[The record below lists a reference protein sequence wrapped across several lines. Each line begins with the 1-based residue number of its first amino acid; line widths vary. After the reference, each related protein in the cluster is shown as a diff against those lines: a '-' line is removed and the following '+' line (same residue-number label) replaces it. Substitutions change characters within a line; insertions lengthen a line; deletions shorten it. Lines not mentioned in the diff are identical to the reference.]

1 MIIEKVIRNYMETTL
16 NGLCENAGFDFLFE
30 GKVSFND
37 FKPHRKLNGKMA
49 IPFMVEQELSQN
61 LNDGF
66 NSIRYVFTVHL
77 LPYADIREKIEELQ
91 YYINQI
97 FNGIQSLEIEDYKLS
112 ISLNG
117 YNFGVDETNGFYQGV
132 KSFAWNISLIV
143 DSSNEAL
150 TSSDIDLKYGVYVT
164 NKRESGIRYN
174 LSSHVDVLTGNIYR
188 FYRKDTTNSQLL
200 LSDLSG
206 LSFDIPFFTT
216 FDNGGV
222 YFTANIRIKHD
233 NEVVYDGKMGRDFYV
248 SVVDNVVEFSINTP
262 FDDSFNHY
270 FKVQSS
276 GSGNVN
282 IEISDIQGISMKEM
296 NFVSLKLSQGSPF
309 FVNIDASVTGKR
321 QEVKNTV
328 RNNFVVE
335 VPVSQE
341 IIDTFLSKARRYVN
355 QATFIYM
362 RFKNFDYLI
371 NDIMIFDG
379 YEFTNRKNSIATVN
393 LFFRQAPEVSFIFID
408 GELIPIVDYAI
419 TMETA
424 VETTKKLGSNIL
436 KSNYTGKVKAYSF
449 VISEDFYDID
459 KFYDELLLEDEN
471 APIYNIG
478 INIHKKMA
486 SVNKKLLL
494 TNISK
499 ETNGINAKSVIVLKF
514 MESRD

>member
-30 GKVSFND
+30 GKVSFNN

-132 KSFAWNISLIV
+132 KSFAWNVSLVV

-150 TSSDIDLKYGVYVT
+150 TSSDIDLKYGVYIT
-164 NKRESGIRYN
+164 NKRLSNLRYSVATNTDVVTGSTYKFYRVGTTDARLNELHLNN
-174 LSSHVDVLTGNIYR
+174 LSFNVP
-188 FYRKDTTNSQLL
+188 FY
-200 LSDLSG
+200 
-206 LSFDIPFFTT
+206 TT
-216 FDNGGV
+216 FDSGGV
-222 YFTANIRIKHD
+222 YFTANLKIKRGD
-233 NEVVYDGKMGRDFYV
+233 DIIYDGKMGKDF
-248 SVVDNVVEFSINTP
+248 SVAADPNNVEFTINTP
-262 FDDSFNHY
+262 FDNTSSDY
-270 FKVQSS
+270 FKIQAINS
-276 GSGNVN
+276 GFFY
-282 IEISDIQGISMKEM
+282 IEVSEIQGISMKEM

-309 FVNIDASVTGKR
+309 FVNIDKSITGKT
-321 QEVKNTV
+321 QNVKNTV

-341 IIDTFLSKARRYVN
+341 IINTFLSKARKNVN
-355 QATFIYM
+355 QVTNIDM
-362 RFKNFDYLI
+362 RFKEFNYLI
-371 NDIMIFDG
+371 SDMMIFDG

-393 LFFRQAPEVSFIFID
+393 LFFRQAPEVSYIIIN
-408 GELIPIVDYAI
+408 GALIPIVDYAI

-459 KFYDELLLEDEN
+459 KFYDELLLDDEN
-471 APIYNIG
+471 APIYNVG
-478 INIHKKMA
+478 IDIVKKRT
-486 SVNKKLLL
+486 VINKTLIL